1 MDEVQN
7 FRTAFHGFNRD
18 DVVSFLE
25 SLSSRHT
32 AQVNQLKD
40 DIRRLETQLENRP
53 MVAANDAD
61 LKKLHQELEELRREN
76 DALRQENES
85 LKDTVSNLREQPD
98 TQPESGLQEEEL
110 AAYRRAESVERL
122 ARQRAS
128 QLCDRVNGLVADLSA
143 RLAVSRQDMD
153 SAVEDMGQSLEAL
166 QNALDASQETLRSGE
181 ASLQAFRMEA

>member
-7 FRTAFHGFNRD
+7 FRSAFHGFNRD

-40 DIRRLETQLENRP
+40 DIRRLENRP

-61 LKKLHQELEELRREN
+61 LKELRQELEELRREN

-85 LKDTVSNLREQPD
+85 LKETVSTLREQPD

-128 QLCDRVNGLVADLSA
+128 QLCDRVNGLLADLSA

-153 SAVEDMGQSLEAL
+153 SAVEDMGQSLETL

-181 ASLQAFRMEA
+181 ASLQAFRMEG